1 MISGGRIKLFLVL
14 CALVP
19 LPAVAQWDAAQLLA
33 ALAGAVP
40 ERIAYSETRRLAY
53 LDMPLTSTGELEFR
67 PPDWLR
73 RSVQGSG
80 ESYVITGDAVRIEG
94 NGARREVPLDLHPA
108 LRAFAESLRATLAG
122 DLPRLQRY
130 FTVELQG
137 SEPAWRL
144 HLRPRDASVA
154 SVIQS
159 IELSGNGTTL
169 RRIETREAG
178 GDVTITELKGGA

>member
-1 MISGGRIKLFLVL
+1 MLW
-14 CALVP
+14 ALLP
-19 LPAVAQWDAAQLLA
+19 LPAAAQWDAVQLLA
-33 ALAGAVP
+33 ALARAVP
-40 ERIAYSETRRLAY
+40 ERIAYSETRRMAY
-53 LDMPLTSTGELEFR
+53 LDVPLTTSGELEFR

-80 ESYVITGDAVRIEG
+80 ESYVIAGDVVRVEG
-94 NGARREVPLDLHPA
+94 SGAGREIPLDMHPV

-122 DLPRLQRY
+122 DMPRLQRY

-144 HLRPRDASVA
+144 HLRPRDPRVA
-154 SVIQS
+154 SVIQY
-159 IELSGNGTTL
+159 IELSGDGTML

-178 GDVTITELKGGA
+178 GDLTVTELKEGR

>member
-1 MISGGRIKLFLVL
+1 MTSGGRVKVLLVL
-14 CALVP
+14 WALLP
-19 LPAVAQWDAAQLLA
+19 LPAAAQWDAAQLLA
-33 ALAGAVP
+33 ALARAVP

-53 LDMPLTSTGELEFR
+53 LDVPLTTSGELEFR

-80 ESYVITGDAVRIEG
+80 ESYVIAGDAVRIEG
-94 NGARREVPLDLHPA
+94 SGGGREIPLDMHPA

-130 FTVELQG
+130 FIVELQG

-144 HLRPRDASVA
+144 QLRPRDASVA

-159 IELSGNGTTL
+159 IELSGDGATL

-178 GDVTITELKGGA
+178 GDLTVTELKDGR

>member
-1 MISGGRIKLFLVL
+1 MTSGARVKIFLVL
-14 CALVP
+14 AALLP
-19 LPAVAQWDAAQLLA
+19 LPAAAQWDAAHLLA
-33 ALAGAVP
+33 ALARAVP

-53 LDMPLTSTGELEFR
+53 LDVPLVTTGELEFR
-67 PPDWLR
+67 SPDWLR

-80 ESYVITGDAVRIEG
+80 ESYVITGAAVRIEG
-94 NGARREVPLDLHPA
+94 NGAGREIPLDMHPA

-130 FTVELQG
+130 FIVEFQG
-137 SEPAWRL
+137 GEPAWRL

-159 IELSGNGTTL
+159 IELSGGGATL

-178 GDVTITELKGGA
+178 GDVTVTELKGDR